1 MYLIRLPSELT
12 VGATIILCTRRNSV
26 RIIAMSDSHGNAYAL
41 KKIFERTKDTGD
53 IFVHLGDG
61 QRELDL
67 MRAEYPSLEIHHVAG
82 NCDYGSVS
90 PNFEVIPCRDTKI
103 LITHGHIYGINYGRE
118 TLRCTAQNFG
128 CKAALF
134 GHTHCR
140 YEGYEDGVYLM
151 NPGSCSCPRD
161 FNKPSYGF
169 VDITPNGIITNIV
182 DLD

>member
-1 MYLIRLPSELT
+1 M
-12 VGATIILCTRRNSV
+12 

-90 PNFEVIPCRDTKI
+90 PNFEVIPCGDTKI

-128 CKAALF
+128 CKVALF

-151 NPGSCSCPRD
+151 NPGSCSCPR
-161 FNKPSYGF
+161 GF
-169 VDITPNGIITNIV
+169 QQALLRLCGYNPKRYNHKYRGSGLITNNTKGS
-182 DLD
+182 LYYGT